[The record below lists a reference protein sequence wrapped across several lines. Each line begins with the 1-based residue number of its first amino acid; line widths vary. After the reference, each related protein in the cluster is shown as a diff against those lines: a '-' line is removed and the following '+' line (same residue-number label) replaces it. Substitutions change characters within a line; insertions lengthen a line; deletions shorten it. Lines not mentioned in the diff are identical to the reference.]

1 MPRRAEA
8 LAVLRTVRDL
18 KAAGRA
24 RRSMRYNPL
33 RLIFWR
39 LAKPYFRALLED
51 NRALREDLAAL
62 RGEIDAN
69 RIAIL
74 PLSTRLASLEA
85 FVAESQGLNSGEDPA
100 AGQPATTVFPR
111 VMNSAKR

>member
-1 MPRRAEA
+1 
-8 LAVLRTVRDL
+8 VLRTVRDL

-24 RRSMRYNPL
+24 HWSTRYNPL
-33 RLIFWR
+33 RMIFWR

-62 RGEIDAN
+62 RGEIEAN

-74 PLSTRLASLEA
+74 PLSTRLGSLEA
-85 FVAESQGLNSGEDPA
+85 FVAESQGLDSGQDDPS